1 MTIST
6 NYYNYSSSLFS
17 STSQGSGS
25 SDGSNNILGQYM
37 SIKNGSY
44 KKLLTAYYKKMDA
57 EESGS
62 SSSAGATSDKS
73 KILAA
78 KKDADTLKESADKL
92 LATGKNSIWEQV
104 EKEVKDEKTGEMV
117 KVKEYDY
124 DRIVKA
130 INDFASSYNS
140 VLDSASKQNDLSVLK
155 TTAYMTGIT
164 KSNKVALGKMGIT
177 VGADNKLTVDE
188 SKLRAADISS
198 LKSYF
203 TGSSSFAGRI
213 QGKAF
218 DISKSAMNAVNSLKT
233 YNKGG
238 IINKSGDLGNWFD
251 MVC

>member
-17 STSQGSGS
+17 STSQGSSSGS
-25 SDGSNNILGQYM
+25 SNILSQYM
-37 SIKNGSY
+37 SINNGSY
-44 KKLLTAYYKKMDA
+44 KKLLTAYYKKM
-57 EESGS
+57 EEQESES
-62 SSSAGATSDKS
+62 SSSTQTTSEKS

-78 KKDADTLKESADKL
+78 KKDADSLKEASDKL

-117 KVKEYDY
+117 KVKDYDY
-124 DRIVKA
+124 DRITKA
-130 INDFASSYNS
+130 INEFASSYNS
-140 VLDSASKQNDLSVLK
+140 VLESSSKQNDLSVLK
-155 TTAYMTGIT
+155 KTAYMTGIT

-188 SKLRAADISS
+188 SKLKSADISD

-203 TGSSSFAGRI
+203 TGSSSYAGRI

-218 DISKSAMNAVNSLKT
+218 DISQSAMNAVNSLKT
-233 YNKGG
+233 YNRSGS
-238 IINKSGDLGNWFD
+238 INQSGDLGNWFD

>member
-1 MTIST
+1 MAIST

-17 STSQGSGS
+17 STSKGS
-25 SDGSNNILGQYM
+25 SNGDNNILGQYM

-57 EESGS
+57 EESES
-62 SSSAGATSDKS
+62 SSTTSATSEKS
-73 KILAA
+73 KILAT

-104 EKEVKDEKTGEMV
+104 EKEVKDENTGQMV
-117 KVKEYDY
+117 KVKDYDY
-124 DRIVKA
+124 DRITKA
-130 INDFASSYNS
+130 ISDFASSYNS

-155 TTAYMTGIT
+155 TTAYMTGIV

-188 SKLRAADISS
+188 SKLKAADISS

-203 TGSSSFAGRI
+203 TGGSSFASRI

-238 IINKSGDLGNWFD
+238 IINQSGDLGNWFD